1 MDSDEEARNDELEL
15 YPQIANELM
24 GQIDHTININIDMYI
39 DMSYMLFIDDKLLK
53 EKSLEICLH
62 K

>member
-1 MDSDEEARNDELEL
+1 MLRERNARDVDSDEEARNDELEL

-39 DMSYMLFIDDKLLK
+39 DMSYMLLMTNY
-53 EKSLEICLH
+53 
-62 K
+62 